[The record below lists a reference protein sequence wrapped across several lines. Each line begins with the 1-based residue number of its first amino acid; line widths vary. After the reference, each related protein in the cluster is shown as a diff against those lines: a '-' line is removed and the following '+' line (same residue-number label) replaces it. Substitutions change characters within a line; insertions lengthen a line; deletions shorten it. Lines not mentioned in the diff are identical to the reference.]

1 MNDCLKAFTAEL
13 ERDAPRVERLALWIG
28 GVMEPRLHIEPYLAQ
43 IDVLAGEASRR
54 LDLALRG
61 QALAEALIAHLGQ
74 EMGFA
79 GDLLD
84 YYNPANSYLH
94 QVLERRMG
102 LPITLSVLY
111 MAIAARLGIHL
122 EGVGFPG
129 HFMLRHRDREGDWL
143 LDPFHRAV
151 VAAQDAP
158 AYLARL
164 FGQPIPLATM
174 TDHYVVTTRAL
185 ILRML
190 NNLRNVYVANRV
202 FPQALRVLEYMV
214 VVEPRDPELWRDR
227 GLLFMQNGR
236 YLAAEND
243 LRRYFVRR
251 NRLHLFTDG
260 LEIGVLERLGG
271 VWEGNAAPTE
281 EEQQVLAVLSHIR
294 DEIERVN

>member
-43 IDVLAGEASRR
+43 IDVLAGEASHR

-151 VAAQDAP
+151 VA
-158 AYLARL
+158 
-164 FGQPIPLATM
+164 
-174 TDHYVVTTRAL
+174 
-185 ILRML
+185 
-190 NNLRNVYVANRV
+190 
-202 FPQALRVLEYMV
+202 
-214 VVEPRDPELWRDR
+214 
-227 GLLFMQNGR
+227 
-236 YLAAEND
+236 
-243 LRRYFVRR
+243 
-251 NRLHLFTDG
+251 
-260 LEIGVLERLGG
+260 
-271 VWEGNAAPTE
+271 
-281 EEQQVLAVLSHIR
+281 
-294 DEIERVN
+294 

>member
-1 MNDCLKAFTAEL
+1 MNDCLQAFAQEL

-28 GVMEPRLHIEPYLAQ
+28 GVIEPRLRIEPYLAQ
-43 IDVLAGEASRR
+43 VDILAADAGRR
-54 LDLALRG
+54 LDLDLQGRE
-61 QALAEALIAHLGQ
+61 LAEALVAHLGQ
-74 EMGFA
+74 DLGFA
-79 GDLLD
+79 GDMLD

-94 QVLERRMG
+94 QLLERRVG

-129 HFMLRHRDREGDWL
+129 HFMLRYRDRTGDWL

-151 VAAQDAP
+151 VAAQEAP
-158 AYLARL
+158 AHLARL
-164 FGQPIPLATM
+164 FGQPIPLAAM

-214 VVEPRDPELWRDR
+214 VVEPRDPDLWRDR

-236 YLAAEND
+236 YLAAEDD

-251 NRLHLFTDG
+251 NRLHLFTEG
-260 LEIGVLERLGG
+260 LEIGVMERLGG
-271 VWEGNAAPTE
+271 MWEGDAAPTE